1 MNQRR
6 IPSVLKAIRW
16 RRIATSITRTVTDS
30 VTRRIHVITRI
41 VRADGVRKLKGYFLQ
56 AREWSQQHLQKVAGV
71 LSNHL
76 FALFMASSLA
86 LRKLME

>member
-16 RRIATSITRTVTDS
+16 RRIVTSITRTVTDS
-30 VTRRIHVITRI
+30 VTGRIHVITRI
-41 VRADGVRKLKGYFLQ
+41 GRVDGVRKLKGYFLR
-56 AREWSQQHLQKVAGV
+56 ARGWSQRYLQKVAGG
-71 LSNHL
+71 LLNRL

-86 LRKLME
+86 LRKIME